1 MFVDKNFVLLNFN
14 HFNFFLLGVKN
25 LVQRRKRNNFRRPIY
40 LFRVVNIDIR
50 ITWRRIWLVV
60 RKKIKKKE
68 VKMFFRGISKDSITQ
83 FLIIIRKNKVIEV
96 LSKLI
101 AITEPFYLLKVRNG
115 NSRIMY
121 KIRLKLVIT
130 FLTEHLWASAS
141 LLSCYQSQAMHLR
154 PY

>member
-50 ITWRRIWLVV
+50 ITWRRICLVV
-60 RKKIKKKE
+60 REKIKKKD
-68 VKMFFRGISKDSITQ
+68 VKMFFRGISRDSITQ

-121 KIRLKLVIT
+121 KTRSKLVIT
-130 FLTEHLWASAS
+130 FLTEHF
-141 LLSCYQSQAMHLR
+141 
-154 PY
+154 

>member
-121 KIRLKLVIT
+121 KIRSKLVIT
-130 FLTEHLWASAS
+130 FLTEHLWATAS
-141 LLSCYQSQAMHLR
+141 LLPCYQSQAMHLR

>member
-60 RKKIKKKE
+60 REKIKKKE

-121 KIRLKLVIT
+121 KTRSKLVIT
-130 FLTEHLWASAS
+130 FLTEHF
-141 LLSCYQSQAMHLR
+141 
-154 PY
+154 